1 MSALSLWY
9 YDKGMLERYLVRN
22 LKVKFQNCW
31 LWQVVDINYLP
42 RFVPE
47 NSTRNSGAP
56 SV

>member
-1 MSALSLWY
+1 MSALGLWY
-9 YDKGMLERYLVRN
+9 YDKRMLERRLVRN

-47 NSTRNSGAP
+47 NSTRN
-56 SV
+56 